1 MTANG
6 AARAPTGAGESRES
20 IMDRRCKGEVA
31 GFALLLEIARRSNAR
46 VVKRNDD
53 DDDRASMIG
62 DEESRGLQ
70 GSRDDFNGEILSR
83 IEELRLEMLRIYRSM

>member
-1 MTANG
+1 
-6 AARAPTGAGESRES
+6 
-20 IMDRRCKGEVA
+20 MDRRCKGEVA

-53 DDDRASMIG
+53 DDRASMIG

-83 IEELRLEMLRIYRSM
+83 IDRLRLEMLRMLDYDQIDKPEDG